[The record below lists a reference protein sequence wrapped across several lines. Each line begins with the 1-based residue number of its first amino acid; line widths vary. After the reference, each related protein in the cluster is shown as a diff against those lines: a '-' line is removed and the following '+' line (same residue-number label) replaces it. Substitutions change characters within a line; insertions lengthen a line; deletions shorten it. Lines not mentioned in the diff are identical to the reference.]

1 MAKNWTVGDAAKV
14 IFEGVDVS
22 AIMDIGK
29 RFPLFAV
36 ACAKVD
42 ANGVKVLS
50 AIPEYI
56 TVRKV
61 EAILK
66 GDVAESVDV
75 ESDESEEVAER
86 PVKKDKKE
94 KKEKKDK
101 KDKKEKKE

>member
-42 ANGVKVLS
+42 ANGVKVLG

-66 GDVAESVDV
+66 GDVA
-75 ESDESEEVAER
+75 
-86 PVKKDKKE
+86 
-94 KKEKKDK
+94 
-101 KDKKEKKE
+101 

>member
-75 ESDESEEVAER
+75 ESDENEEVAEK

-94 KKEKKDK
+94 KMLEKRG
-101 KDKKEKKE
+101 